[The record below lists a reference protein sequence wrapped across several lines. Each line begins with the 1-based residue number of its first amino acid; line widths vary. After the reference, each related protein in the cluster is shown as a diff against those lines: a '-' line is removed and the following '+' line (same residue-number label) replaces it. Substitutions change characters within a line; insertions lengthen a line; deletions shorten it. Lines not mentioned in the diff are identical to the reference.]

1 MSKITQEIIEKV
13 DLLFNIQRAAAMDLE
28 NQMEVIQRQLN
39 ALSTLY
45 SNRRLDLFDEE
56 TLDCLESII
65 QIQTQVKGKNPSI
78 DVLEIRPMVSG
89 FWVSYHIEVGNFA
102 DEQSRHI
109 RFEEVNAFLDG
120 SYKA

>member
-65 QIQTQVKGKNPSI
+65 QIQTQVRGKNPAI
-78 DVLEIRPMVSG
+78 DVLEIRPTVSG

-120 SYKA
+120 SYKT

>member
-56 TLDCLESII
+56 TLDCLESIL
-65 QIQTQVKGKNPSI
+65 QIQTQVKGKNSSI
-78 DVLEIRPMVSG
+78 DVLEIRPTVSG

-109 RFEEVNAFLDG
+109 RFEDVNAFLDG
-120 SYKA
+120 SFKV